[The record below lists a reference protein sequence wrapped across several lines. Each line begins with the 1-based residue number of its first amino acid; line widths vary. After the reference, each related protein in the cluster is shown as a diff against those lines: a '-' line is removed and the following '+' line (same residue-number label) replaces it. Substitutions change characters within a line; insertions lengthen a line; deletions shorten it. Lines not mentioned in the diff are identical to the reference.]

1 MVISSKAQVKL
12 FKQAPLPFI
21 GQKRNFL
28 RHFMKVLDENIEG
41 QGESWTIIDVFGGS
55 GLLAHHAK
63 QLKPNA
69 RVIYND
75 FENYAHRLAHIE
87 DINRLRRL
95 LSDLLKDVPIKGR
108 IDKKTRNLVI
118 EVIRNFDGYIDLNSL
133 QTWLLFSGATLENLN
148 QLYKEAALYNRVRKN
163 DYPLAASYLDG
174 IEVVSKSF
182 DALLPEHVNNKNTL
196 LVLDPPYLFSEQK
209 AYRKAEEFRFISF
222 IRLMTLIRP
231 PFILFSNK
239 HSEIIEYLDYMTEQK
254 NERFKGYDFVSINAH
269 VNTGH
274 RYEDYLIF
282 KF

>member
-1 MVISSKAQVKL
+1 MVVSSKAQVTQ

-28 RHFMKVLDENIEG
+28 KHFTRVLNENIEG
-41 QGESWTIIDVFGGS
+41 QGENWTIVDVFGGS
-55 GLLAHHAK
+55 GLLAHTAK
-63 QLKPNA
+63 HVKPHA

-75 FENYAHRLAHIE
+75 FENYAERLANID

-95 LSDLLKDVPIKGR
+95 LSDLLKDVPKIGKV
-108 IDKKTRNLVI
+108 DKKTHNLII
-118 EVIRNFDGYIDLNSL
+118 ELIKNFDGYIDLNSL

-163 DYPLAASYLDG
+163 DYSLAPNYLDG

-182 DALLPEHVNNKNTL
+182 DVLLPEHVNNKNTL

-209 AYRKAEEFRFISF
+209 AYRRAKEFRFISF
-222 IRLMTLIRP
+222 IKMMAFVRP

-274 RYEDYLIF
+274 RYEDYLVF